1 MSSISTTTIIMMIVI
16 TIVKT
21 KDRFGKRNRKWIVNV
36 SQFCE
41 ADERPNILPKIY
53 VLLFCLLIF
62 AQFGQTKK
70 VVWRLCVTIYK
81 RSTVRAYSIMSVLSR
96 DTGLVMPS
104 VYEATW
110 PSAPKLW
117 GFSGTKNKF
126 GGKTLLV
133 YHLLLLLT

>member
-1 MSSISTTTIIMMIVI
+1 MSSFS
-16 TIVKT
+16 
-21 KDRFGKRNRKWIVNV
+21 DLHN
-36 SQFCE
+36 
-41 ADERPNILPKIY
+41 
-53 VLLFCLLIF
+53 LIKL
-62 AQFGQTKK
+62 KK
-70 VVWRLCVTIYK
+70 VIWRLGGGSVKQFIK
-81 RSTVRAYSIMSVLSR
+81 RSTARAYSIMSVLSR